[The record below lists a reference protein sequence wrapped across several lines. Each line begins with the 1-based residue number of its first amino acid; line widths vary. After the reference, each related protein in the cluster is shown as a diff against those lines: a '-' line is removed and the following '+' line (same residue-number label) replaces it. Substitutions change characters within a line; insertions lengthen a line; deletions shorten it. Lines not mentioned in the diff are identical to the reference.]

1 MPGMR
6 TCMNTLNSVTRSLTV
21 KPPNLNLLKARTG
34 CSQGK
39 MISPTPELP
48 GPVQTAAV
56 EK

>member
-1 MPGMR
+1 MR